1 MGLKVAREIFADRAL
16 NNDGTLVSR
25 SQPGA
30 VLHDVNEVVDRSIR
44 MVTEGI
50 AVTADGGEIE
60 VSAES
65 ICVHGDTKG
74 AVDMARELRIG
85 FEKATVKLVS
95 LRDLV

>member
-1 MGLKVAREIFADRAL
+1 MGMSSEQEIPNGVPRIERVKPAA
-16 NNDGTLVSR
+16 
-25 SQPGA
+25 A
-30 VLHDVNEVVDRSIR
+30 I
-44 MVTEGI
+44 
-50 AVTADGGEIE
+50 DGGEIE